1 MEVIIYTKAG
11 CPMCMAL
18 KKMLDNKHIEYTTNS
33 NIDEMISM
41 GFSSLP
47 MLSVDGVLM
56 TFKEA
61 ANWVKEK

>member
-1 MEVIIYTKAG
+1 MEVIIYTKTG
-11 CPMCMAL
+11 CPMCTAL
-18 KKMLDNKHIEYTTNS
+18 KKMLDDKHIEYTTNS

-47 MLSVDGVLM
+47 MLSVDGVIM